1 MIALYQAVTLIPHE
15 RIIHVLGSAGGGR
28 DVARRQVLGHLAAQR
43 DDIVIVT
50 NEDPYDESPMQI
62 ITDVADAAQQE
73 GKKEEVDLF
82 RLLDREQA
90 IEYAI
95 QLAQPNDL
103 ILITGKGSEPVMAVA
118 QGRKIPWDDRL
129 VTRKVLQKRYGST

>member
-1 MIALYQAVTLIPHE
+1 MK
-15 RIIHVLGSAGGGR
+15 IIREV
-28 DVARRQVLGHLAAQR
+28 
-43 DDIVIVT
+43 
-50 NEDPYDESPMQI
+50 EDAEKK
-62 ITDVADAAQQE
+62 E